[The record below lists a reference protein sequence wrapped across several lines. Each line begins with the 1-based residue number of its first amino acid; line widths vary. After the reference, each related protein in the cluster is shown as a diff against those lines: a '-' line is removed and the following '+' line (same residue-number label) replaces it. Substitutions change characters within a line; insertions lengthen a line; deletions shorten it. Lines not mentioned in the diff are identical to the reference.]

1 MEYPRLHQMALDILS
16 VPAMSDDPERVFS
29 CTRRTVSWDRA
40 RFLADTVEELQC
52 LGNWVKNDLIRKLYV
67 AIGDE
72 IINITGGDNDMSGSP
87 LLYS

>member
-1 MEYPRLHQMALDILS
+1 MSFRQMALDILS

-40 RFLADTVEELQC
+40 RLLADTVEELQG
-52 LGNWVKNDLIRKLYV
+52 LGNWVKNDLIHKLHV

-72 IINITGGDNDMSGSP
+72 IIDVTGGDDDMSGSV
-87 LLYS
+87 LYS